1 MTESDEKPGN
11 VDKKGSKPIRI
22 SEDKERRKIMRRKW
36 LMKKESWRIMKCH

>member
-1 MTESDEKPGN
+1 MTDSDEEPGN

-36 LMKKESWRIMKCH
+36 LMKKECRRNMK